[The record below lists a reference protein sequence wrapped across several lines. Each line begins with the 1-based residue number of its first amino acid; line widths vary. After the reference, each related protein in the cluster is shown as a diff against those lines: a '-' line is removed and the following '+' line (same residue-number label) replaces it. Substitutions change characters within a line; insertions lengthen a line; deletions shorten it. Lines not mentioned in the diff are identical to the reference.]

1 MDGLILSYLPLEKD
15 KRVFT
20 MPAIVGAVKVNS
32 VGSSSVFNIGDVFTI
47 SPVSSV
53 KTFAGAG
60 SFNTGDGL
68 NVYNKQSTTN
78 TYDGDFIDQPTVAN
92 A

>member
-1 MDGLILSYLPLEKD
+1 MISLFVNLQIRFLKGCSC
-15 KRVFT
+15 

-32 VGSSSVFNIGDVFTI
+32 VGNSSVLNIGDVFQIAPT
-47 SPVSSV
+47 STA

-68 NVYNKQSTTN
+68 RIYNNQSVTN
-78 TYDGDFIDQPTVAN
+78 TYDTDKIDNVIVGN

>member
-1 MDGLILSYLPLEKD
+1 
-15 KRVFT
+15 
-20 MPAIVGAVKVNS
+20 MPAIVGAFKINA
-32 VGSSSVFNIGDVFTI
+32 VGTSSIVHIGDVITI
-47 SPVSSV
+47 SPYSEV

-68 NVYNKQSTTN
+68 RVFNQNSVTN
-78 TYDGDFIDQPTVAN
+78 TYDNDAVDQPMVGN

>member
-1 MDGLILSYLPLEKD
+1 MFD
-15 KRVFT
+15 
-20 MPAIVGAVKVNS
+20 MPAIVGAFKVNA
-32 VGSSSVFNIGDVFTI
+32 VGTSSIVHIGDVITI
-47 SPVSSV
+47 SPYSEV

-68 NVYNKQSTTN
+68 KIYNQNSVTN
-78 TYDGDFIDQPTVAN
+78 TYDNNAIDQPIAGN

>member
-1 MDGLILSYLPLEKD
+1 
-15 KRVFT
+15 
-20 MPAIVGAVKVNS
+20 MPAIVGAFKVNS
-32 VGSSSVFNIGDVFTI
+32 VGTSSVVHVGDVITI
-47 SPVSSV
+47 SPNSVV

-68 NVYNKQSTTN
+68 YVVNQNSVTN
-78 TYDGDFIDQPTVAN
+78 TYDSDLVDQPMVLN

>member
-1 MDGLILSYLPLEKD
+1 
-15 KRVFT
+15 

-32 VGSSSVFNIGDVFTI
+32 IGSSSVFNIGDVFTI
-47 SPVSSV
+47 SPISNV

-68 NVYNKQSTTN
+68 YVLNRQSSTN
-78 TYDGDFIDQPTVAN
+78 TNDKDLVDQPTVGN

>member
-1 MDGLILSYLPLEKD
+1 
-15 KRVFT
+15 
-20 MPAIVGAVKVNS
+20 MPAFVGAVKVNS
-32 VGSSSVFNIGDVFTI
+32 IGSSSVFNIGDVFTI
-47 SPVSSV
+47 SPISNV

-68 NVYNKQSTTN
+68 YVLNRQSSTN
-78 TYDGDFIDQPTVAN
+78 TYDKDLIDQPNVGN

>member
-1 MDGLILSYLPLEKD
+1 MFD
-15 KRVFT
+15 
-20 MPAIVGAVKVNS
+20 MPAIVGAFKVNS
-32 VGSSSVFNIGDVFTI
+32 VGTSSIVHVGDVITI
-47 SPVSSV
+47 SPYSEV

-68 NVYNKQSTTN
+68 NIYNQNSVTN
-78 TYDGDFIDQPTVAN
+78 TYDNDVVDQPLVGN